1 MLEVAQP
8 AMDQLARSR
17 RGSRGEIA
25 LFDQTDRQTATSG
38 IAGDPDAIDAAAD
51 HQHVENLGALE
62 IRPFG
67 KHGSAYESAAAAAIG
82 CLPRRLF
89 DELG

>member
-17 RGSRGEIA
+17 RGGRCEIA

-38 IAGDPDAIDAAAD
+38 IAGDPDAI
-51 HQHVENLGALE
+51 
-62 IRPFG
+62 
-67 KHGSAYESAAAAAIG
+67 AAAAAIG